1 MNPQT
6 AVTESRQ
13 LQSKRRWLEAERPI
27 REALAAHPNHPEL
40 CLELA
45 MLRCFAAAEDEALR
59 LLPHARTA
67 EGGARLVEILAAH
80 YKCRKL
86 AARAL
91 GINDP
96 VAEDGWRAARAA
108 AEAIGI
114 SIEDLPGIRLTA
126 CLIAKNEEKHIEPC
140 LRSLNGLVDEIVVV
154 DTGSTDRT
162 AQIAE
167 SLGAKVGVFEWC
179 DDFALARNAS
189 LELATGD
196 WILWIDAD
204 ERLDVDSKT
213 SLISGLV
220 RPHFGGYTIQI
231 LNFLNESEQID
242 QIIHRPCRLFRKLPG
257 VQFEGRVHEQ
267 VAPSIERLG
276 LPVARLEGVRLKH
289 YGYRRE
295 ERKAKGKDE
304 RNIRLIE
311 RELEENPDDGFQL
324 FNLANS
330 HFTIGNWSQAAENCE
345 RASKT
350 LAPGIYHGQFC
361 YQLWATSLHMLGKN
375 EAALS
380 VCAAA
385 QDAGF
390 GGPLVEFARAIA
402 LKALQRYDEAI
413 ECCRLAKS
421 LQLDDSETGD
431 RSISAY
437 KARFLAAQ
445 IYEELGDWTSAAR
458 EFESVWQTV
467 PEFLAARLGL
477 ANALRH
483 LGEFDEALEH
493 AKAAMSSPDVA
504 ATAAHVA
511 KLCAAQL
518 GNPHEIVRI
527 QEALWRTDVNDEA
540 LWAQWALAAEQAEDW
555 PTVARAY
562 AEYLSRF
569 EPTAP
574 AMINAGRA
582 LAHVGKHRDALECF
596 EEAARLDPQDANV
609 YFNIGDL
616 MYRCG
621 NFADSAISYKAGLT
635 LDPSNAEGWFTLG
648 NALFQ
653 LSKHEAAQV
662 AYEQAIRIRP
672 DHHRAEAN
680 LSALKSEMLRLAS

>member
-1 MNPQT
+1 M
-6 AVTESRQ
+6 
-13 LQSKRRWLEAERPI
+13 PI
-27 REALAAHPNHPEL
+27 REALTAHPNHPEL
-40 CLELA
+40 SLELA

-59 LLPHARTA
+59 LLPHARKA

-96 VAEDGWRAARAA
+96 LAEDGWKVARRAA
-108 AEAIGI
+108 EEIGV
-114 SIEDLPGIRLTA
+114 SVDSLPGIRLSA
-126 CLIAKNEEKHIEPC
+126 CLIAKNEEKHIEHC
-140 LRSLNGLVDEIVVV
+140 LRSLDSLADEIVVI

-162 AQIAE
+162 QQIAN

-179 DDFALARNAS
+179 DDFATARNAS

-213 SLISGLV
+213 SLVSALV

-231 LNFLNESEQID
+231 LNFLNESERID
-242 QIIHRPCRLFRKLPG
+242 QIVHRPCRLFRRLPG

-276 LPVARLEGVRLKH
+276 LPIARLEGVRLKH
-289 YGYRRE
+289 YGYRQD
-295 ERKAKGKDE
+295 ERRAKGKDE
-304 RNIRLIE
+304 RNIRLIK
-311 RELEENPDDGFQL
+311 RELEDNPDDGFQL

-330 HFTIGNWSQAAENCE
+330 YFTLGDWSQAAANCE
-345 RASKT
+345 RAAKT
-350 LAPGIYHGQFC
+350 LVPGIHHGQFC

-375 EAALS
+375 EDALR
-380 VCAAA
+380 VCTAA
-385 QDAGF
+385 QNDGF

-402 LKALQRYDEAI
+402 LKALKRYDEAL
-413 ECCRLAKS
+413 ECCRLAES
-421 LQLDDSETGD
+421 LPLDDSETGD
-431 RSISAY
+431 RSISLY

-445 IYEELGDWTSAAR
+445 VYEELGDWPSAAR
-458 EFESVWQTV
+458 EFEFVWKTV
-467 PEFLAARLGL
+467 PEFVAARLGL

-483 LGEFDEALEH
+483 LGEFVQALEH
-493 AKAAMSSPDVA
+493 AKGAMSSPEVA

-511 KLCAAQL
+511 KLCAVQL
-518 GNPHEIVRI
+518 GNPHEVVRI
-527 QEALWRTDVNDEA
+527 QEALWRSDMRDEA
-540 LWAQWALAAEQAEDW
+540 LWAQWAIAAEEAEDW

-574 AMINAGRA
+574 ALINAGRA

-596 EEAARLDPQDANV
+596 EEAAKLDPRDANV

-621 NFADSAISYKAGLT
+621 NFADSAISYRAGLT
-635 LDPSNAEGWFTLG
+635 LEPSNAEGWFTMG

-653 LSKHEAAQV
+653 LNQLEAAQL
-662 AYEQAIRIRP
+662 AYEQAIRLKP